1 MQHMALIGDR
11 PKVVQLV
18 ANPLAGGHCVSRL
31 AQLADAFERAGAEVV
46 RSECGPHC
54 TFQVNRN
61 ADHLCVVG
69 GDGTLRHVAIAA
81 AASDRPVALSHY
93 PAGTIN
99 LVHREAPCTI
109 EPDAFAAALLSG
121 ERSRTHYAARLGGGL
136 FLACASVGPD
146 SAAVAA
152 VSTRLKR
159 KIGRFA
165 YAVAFL
171 GLLVRWPRRE
181 IILCHDGRA
190 LRCEAFYVAKG
201 RFFAGPWSFAP
212 KARLI
217 DPLLHVVALKRCR
230 RRDFARFVWAMLRGR
245 PVEQLPGTVAF
256 TCTALSAEAGHPLP
270 VQADGD
276 IAATLPIEIA
286 IRPEPIRFC

>member
-1 MQHMALIGDR
+1 MQHIPLMKDR
-11 PKVVQLV
+11 PRVVQLV
-18 ANPLAGGHCVSRL
+18 ANPTAGGHCADRL
-31 AQLADAFERAGAEVV
+31 AGLAGAFERAGARVAV
-46 RSECGPHC
+46 TECGPHC
-54 TFQVNRN
+54 AFEVNRD

-69 GDGTLRHVAIAA
+69 GDGTLRHVAMAA
-81 AASDRPVALSHY
+81 AACGRPVTLTHY

-109 EPDAFAAALLSG
+109 EPEPFAAALLSG
-121 ERSRTHYAARLGGGL
+121 ERARGHYAARLNEGL
-136 FLACASVGPD
+136 FLACAGVGPD

-159 KIGRFA
+159 RIGRLA
-165 YAVAFL
+165 YGVAFL
-171 GLLVRWPRRE
+171 KVLLHWTRRE
-181 IILCHDGRA
+181 IILCHDGKA

-212 KARLI
+212 GARLT

-230 RRDFARFVWAMLRGR
+230 RRDFARFIWALLRSR
-245 PVEQLPGTVAF
+245 PMAEVPGAVAF

-276 IAATLPIEIA
+276 IAATLPVEIA
-286 IRPEPIRFC
+286 IRPYPIPFC